1 MTPPVTT
8 SLMTPKGVNMSEDRK
23 VHPVGENEDT
33 GERKKISHSR
43 LVAIPKTSSEASIPE
58 RTPPEMSFT
67 DISNQ
72 PTIELNEDSGERKKV
87 SHSRLIAIPKTE
99 TSVPERTP
107 PETPFT
113 NVSNPSTKEVN
124 QEADNSS
131 ALAQTPPE
139 MPSIT
144 SYGQEATLTKLY
156 SPSQRDIVKMQEIQE
171 GCRQLCLP
179 LFYQEHTQVHSLGF
193 TSALAG
199 EGKTFLATV
208 AAQVLANDIGCPI
221 TLVECNW
228 QNPSLTKQLGLPP
241 TPGLAEWLCGECSE
255 VSIRH
260 QVSHNLTVVLAGN
273 GKRRALKLLHQMLQ
287 KGLRSLQ
294 FHPDELFIVDL
305 PSIIDTAY
313 GSLAANIV
321 ESLIIVVQAQATP
334 DVMVVETCERLKDR
348 PLCGI
353 ILNQTKS
360 QIPSWLRQF
369 L

>member
-1 MTPPVTT
+1 
-8 SLMTPKGVNMSEDRK
+8 MSEDRK
-23 VHPVGENEDT
+23 VHPAGENEDT
-33 GERKKISHSR
+33 GKRKKISHSR
-43 LVAIPKTSSEASIPE
+43 LVAITKTETFIPE
-58 RTPPEMSFT
+58 RTPPE
-67 DISNQ
+67 I
-72 PTIELNEDSGERKKV
+72 
-87 SHSRLIAIPKTE
+87 
-99 TSVPERTP
+99 
-107 PETPFT
+107 PFT
-113 NVSNPSTKEVN
+113 NVSNPSTTEVN
-124 QEADNSS
+124 QEADNPSV
-131 ALAQTPPE
+131 LAQTPPE
-139 MPSIT
+139 MPFINVSNPST
-144 SYGQEATLTKLY
+144 TEVNEATLTKLY
-156 SPSQRDIVKMQEIQE
+156 SPSQRDLVKMQEIQE

-179 LFYQEHTQVHSLGF
+179 LFYEEHTQVRSLGF

-228 QNPSLTKQLGLPP
+228 QNPSLTKQLELPP

-255 VSIRH
+255 VSIRY
-260 QVSHNLTVVLAGN
+260 QVSHNLTVVPAGN
-273 GKRRALKLLHQMLQ
+273 GKRRAVKLLHQMLQ
-287 KGLRSLQ
+287 KGLCSLQ

-321 ESLIIVVQAQATP
+321 ESLVIVVQAQATP
-334 DVMVVETCERLKDR
+334 DVLVVETCERLKDR
-348 PLCGI
+348 PLRGI